1 MKEDVNDLLKN
12 HTITICRST
21 VTKYREIK
29 KSIQLTIFGCHN
41 NPLSANEL
49 VVCLNSGI
57 EMPLF
62 NTKSMLCKLCYLV

>member
-1 MKEDVNDLLKN
+1 MKEDVNDLLKH

-49 VVCLNSGI
+49 VVCLNCMVLKCHFLI
-57 EMPLF
+57 RNP
-62 NTKSMLCKLCYLV
+62 CYVNYVI